1 MHTTRRHAGVAGV
14 VAAAVALGLGELI
27 GGLFESVP
35 SPMVAVGGQVIDW
48 APPFLKD
55 FAIATFGTSDKLALA
70 LGTAAIALVL
80 GWFVGVLTMSRPI
93 VGPVAFGAFALLGVV
108 AGLSEPMAV
117 VWAVVL
123 SLLVAAAAGI
133 LTLDGLLRVARQV
146 EQPTDGLPADA
157 GRRRFIRL
165 AFAGGAA
172 AVVAGG
178 VGRVLTNRIPSVP
191 TVSLGG
197 TPATTVPPVGSA
209 EEFSVPG
216 LTPLIVP
223 NRDFYRIDTALAVPR
238 IDQATWNVRV
248 HGLVDNEV
256 VLSYDDLLAMDYF
269 DSYVTIAC
277 VSNQV
282 GGDLVG
288 NAKWTGVRLTE
299 VLDRAGLQSGATQ
312 LVGRS
317 IDGFTVGFPP
327 AVLSDG
333 RDAMIAFAMNGESL
347 PREHGFPARLI
358 VPGLYGYVSA
368 TKWLTEIELTGWDDF
383 DAYWVPRGWSKE
395 APIKTQSRID
405 VPRSGDTVDSGSVV
419 FAGVAWAPLKGIER
433 VEVRVAE
440 NGEWHEAELT
450 EPLSDT
456 AWVQWKTTIDVAP
469 GRYLVQVRATDGTG
483 TVQTA
488 EEHPARP
495 DGATGYHTAIISF
508 R

>member
-1 MHTTRRHAGVAGV
+1 MQQTRRHAGVAGV

-27 GGLFESVP
+27 GGLFDSVP

-55 FAIATFGTSDKLALA
+55 FAIATFGTNDKLALA
-70 LGTAAIALVL
+70 LGTAVVALVL
-80 GWFVGVLTMSRPI
+80 GSVVGILAMSRPI
-93 VGPVAFGAFALLGVV
+93 VGPVAFGGFALLGIV

-123 SLLVAAAAGI
+123 ALLAAAIAGI
-133 LTLDGLLRVARQV
+133 LTLDGLLRAARHI
-146 EQPTDGLPADA
+146 EQPTDALPADA

-178 VGRVLTNRIPSVP
+178 VGRILTNRIPSVP
-191 TVSLGG
+191 SVPLGG
-197 TPATTVPPVGSA
+197 STGSTVPAVGTA
-209 EEFSVPG
+209 EEFAVPG

-223 NRDFYRIDTALAVPR
+223 NQQFYRIDTALAVPR
-238 IDQATWNVRV
+238 IDPATWSLRV
-248 HGLVDNEV
+248 HGLVDREV
-256 VLSYDDLLAMDYF
+256 VLSYDELIGMDYF

-288 NAKWTGVRLTE
+288 NAKWTGVRLTD
-299 VLDRAGLQSGATQ
+299 VLDQAGLQPGATQ

-327 AVLSDG
+327 EVLADG
-333 RDAMIAFAMNGESL
+333 RDAMIAFAMNGDSL

-368 TKWLTEIELTGWDDF
+368 TKWLTEIELTGWNDF
-383 DAYWVPRGWSKE
+383 DAYWVPRGWAKE

-419 FAGVAWAPLKGIER
+419 FAGVAWAPLKGIDK
-433 VEVRVAE
+433 VEVRVGE
-440 NGEWHEAELT
+440 NGDWHEAELT
-450 EPLSDT
+450 QPLSAN
-456 AWVQWKTTIDVAP
+456 AWVQWKATIDVAP
-469 GRYLVQVRATDGTG
+469 GRQLVQVRATDGTG
-483 TVQTA
+483 AVQTA

-495 DGATGYHTAIISF
+495 DGATGYHTAIIGF